1 MFTKRQPES
10 IQTSQDIVELVED
23 SDLDFSDADDEIEA
37 SLNNLFPGEQA
48 VSPSSYKHESV
59 SKSYEA

>member
-10 IQTSQDIVELVED
+10 IQTSRDIVELVED

-48 VSPSSYKHESV
+48 VSPSSYKHGSV
-59 SKSYEA
+59 SKFYRA